1 MRKSKIKI
9 FKKISKIK
17 SQKSKHQNF
26 FFKNQNFSKYPS
38 WVSIHN
44 QNLLYTFSDLIN

>member
-17 SQKSKHQNF
+17 NQNFLQKSKIK
-26 FFKNQNFSKYPS
+26 FFKIP
-38 WVSIHN
+38 V
-44 QNLLYTFSDLIN
+44 INTNTQPKFTIYI

>member
-1 MRKSKIKI
+1 MRKSKMKI

-17 SQKSKHQNF
+17 NQNF
-26 FFKNQNFSKYPS
+26 FSKYPS

-44 QNLLYTFSDLIN
+44 QNLLYTFTDLLNTLY